1 MDLYQT
7 RIPAPQDWQQ
17 LQRITA
23 DFYRSKFPNCTVD
36 EYGTHGQ
43 AQDGVD
49 VYIYDQTT
57 AVGVQCKCVE
67 TFTAGDLAKEF
78 DKTKSFKNL
87 LKHYIILVTVKRDT
101 KLVDKAV
108 ELTLS
113 SGRSVRVEVKFW
125 QPLAEELA
133 GYESLAK
140 KYLNFAVRFPVHVE
154 ANGASALIVLE
165 TQDSR
170 FEFVAT
176 KMASFKGRYETQG
189 NLILVTSLQGEKKA
203 HFNSLGNGHWTDFDK
218 IIGITKLD
226 AFVTW
231 MWFSRFSNFEEISE
245 TSEDVQNIL
254 LTNDELNRIRHRIG
268 SSE

>member
-23 DFYRSKFPNCTVD
+23 DFYKSKFPDCTVD

-43 AQDGVD
+43 AQDGID
-49 VYIYDQTT
+49 VYIYDETT

-67 TFTAGDLAKEF
+67 TFTVDDLAKEF
-78 DKTKSFKNL
+78 DKTKSFKNP
-87 LKHYIILVTVKRDT
+87 LKRYIIVVTVKRDT
-101 KLVDKAV
+101 GLVNKAV
-108 ELTLS
+108 EQTLS
-113 SGRSVRVEVKFW
+113 SGRGIRVEVKFW

-133 GYESLAK
+133 GYESLAN

-154 ANGASALIVLE
+154 ANGASALIALE
-165 TQDSR
+165 TEDSR
-170 FEFVAT
+170 FEFVAI
-176 KMASFKGRYETQG
+176 KMASFKGRYEKQG

-203 HFNSLGNGHWTDFDK
+203 HFHSLGNGHWTDFYK

-226 AFVTW
+226 AFATW
-231 MWFSRFSNFEEISE
+231 IWFSRFSNFAEISE
-245 TSEDVQNIL
+245 TSGEVQNIL
-254 LTNDELNRIRHRIG
+254 LTNDELNRIGYQNG
-268 SSE
+268 SGE

>member
-7 RIPAPQDWQQ
+7 KIPAPQDWQQ

-23 DFYRSKFPNCTVD
+23 DFYRSKFPDSSVD
-36 EYGTHGQ
+36 EYGTQGQ

-49 VYIYDQTT
+49 IYIYDATT
-57 AVGVQCKCVE
+57 AIGVQCKCVE
-67 TFTAGDLAKEF
+67 TFTADDLAKEF
-78 DKTKSFKNL
+78 DKTKSFKNP
-87 LKHYIILVTVKRDT
+87 LKHYVIVVTVKRDT
-101 KLVDKAV
+101 GLVNKAV

-113 SGRSVRVEVKFW
+113 SGRNVRVEVKFW
-125 QPLAEELA
+125 QPLAEEMA

-140 KYLNFAVRFPVHVE
+140 KYLKFAVRFPVYVE
-154 ANGASALIVLE
+154 ANGASALIALE
-165 TQDSR
+165 TEDSR

-176 KMASFKGRYETQG
+176 KMASFKGRYEKQG

-203 HFNSLGNGHWTDFDK
+203 HFHLLGNGHWTDFYQ

-226 AFVTW
+226 AFATW
-231 MWFSRFSNFEEISE
+231 IWFSRFSNFEEISE
-245 TSEDVQNIL
+245 TSGDVQNIL
-254 LTNDELNRIRHRIG
+254 LTNDELNRIRDSNG

>member
-23 DFYRSKFPNCTVD
+23 DFYKSKFPDCTVD

-49 VYIYDQTT
+49 VYIYDETT

-67 TFTAGDLAKEF
+67 TFTADDLAKEF
-78 DKTKSFKNL
+78 DKTKSFKNP
-87 LKHYIILVTVKRDT
+87 LKHYIIVVTVKRDT
-101 KLVDKAV
+101 GLVNKAV

-113 SGRSVRVEVKFW
+113 SGLGVRIEVKFW

-165 TQDSR
+165 TKDSR

-176 KMASFKGRYETQG
+176 KMASFKGRYEKQG
-189 NLILVTSLQGEKKA
+189 NLILVTSLQGEKKSTLPLA
-203 HFNSLGNGHWTDFDK
+203 WK
-218 IIGITKLD
+218 RALD
-226 AFVTW
+226 
-231 MWFSRFSNFEEISE
+231 R
-245 TSEDVQNIL
+245 L
-254 LTNDELNRIRHRIG
+254 P
-268 SSE
+268 